1 MSARAHGLYEAVAS
15 ELLRAL
21 RGKRSQIAFARR
33 LGYRSNPSTDWEH
46 GRRYPTAP
54 EALRVAARMGFDV
67 AAAFAP
73 FAPAPPPTPKASYA
87 VHAWLDSLR
96 GTTRNIELAR
106 RAGRS
111 RFSISRW
118 LAGESIPRLPDF
130 LRLLDAINGRA
141 AEWVAALVPIERV
154 PSLAATHRQV
164 SAARR
169 ISAELPWSEAVLRV
183 IETTGYEQLPAH
195 SDAYIAALL
204 GLPPSDIAHIIQT
217 LESAG
222 LIELSA
228 RRYRVAGTLVVDT
241 KASPRALNPGHHW
254 AQVALD
260 RLRRGEP
267 DWFAYNVISISHAD
281 SERIERILRA
291 AYREIRGIVKD
302 SAPCEQAA
310 LLTLQLVRW
319 MSKA

>member
-1 MSARAHGLYEAVAS
+1 MAARPQGHYEVAAS

-21 RGKRSQIAFARR
+21 RGKRSQVAFARR

-73 FAPAPPPTPKASYA
+73 FAPAPAPSAKALYA

-130 LRLLDAINGRA
+130 LRLLDAINGRT

-169 ISAELPWSEAVLRV
+169 ISEELPWSEAVLRV
-183 IETTGYEQLPAH
+183 VETAGYEALPAH
-195 SDAYIAALL
+195 SDAHIAHVL
-204 GLPPSDIAHIIQT
+204 GLPSSEVAPIIQALANAGV
-217 LESAG
+217 LER
-222 LIELSA
+222 SA
-228 RRYRVAGTLVVDT
+228 RRYRVAGPLVVDT
-241 KASPRALNPGHHW
+241 KAPPRPFNPGQHW

-267 DWFAYNVISISHAD
+267 DWFAYNVISVSRAD
-281 SERIERILRA
+281 SERIERVLRA
-291 AYREIRGIVKD
+291 AYREVRGIVKD
-302 SAPCEQAA
+302 SEPCEQAA
-310 LLTLQLVRW
+310 LLTMQLVRW
-319 MSKA
+319 GK

>member
-1 MSARAHGLYEAVAS
+1 MAARAHGHYEDAAS

-21 RGKRSQIAFARR
+21 RGKRSQVAFARR

-67 AAAFAP
+67 AAAFVP
-73 FAPAPPPTPKASYA
+73 FAPAPPPTAKASYA
-87 VHAWLDSLR
+87 VHAWLHSLR
-96 GTTRNIELAR
+96 GTTRNVELAR

-118 LAGESIPRLPDF
+118 LAGESTPRLPDF
-130 LRLLDAINGRA
+130 LRLLDAINGRT

-164 SAARR
+164 SAARA
-169 ISAELPWSEAVLRV
+169 IAEGLPWSEAVLRV
-183 IETTGYEQLPAH
+183 VETVGYEALPAH
-195 SDAYIAALL
+195 SDAYIAHLL
-204 GLPPSDIAHIIQT
+204 GLPPPDVAHIIHA
-217 LESAG
+217 LASAG
-222 LIELSA
+222 VIERTA
-228 RRYRVAGTLVVDT
+228 RRYRVAAALVVDT
-241 KASPRALNPGHHW
+241 KAPPRPLNPGQHW
-254 AQVALD
+254 AQVALE

-267 DWFAYNVISISHAD
+267 DWFAYNVISVSHAD
-281 SERIERILRA
+281 SERIERVLRA
-291 AYREIRGIVKD
+291 AYREVRGIVKD

-310 LLTLQLVRW
+310 LLTMQLVRW
-319 MSKA
+319 RERA

>member
-1 MSARAHGLYEAVAS
+1 MRGRVHGLYETAAS

-21 RGKRSQIAFARR
+21 RGKRSQAAFARR

-54 EALRVAARMGFDV
+54 ETLRVAARMGFDV

-73 FAPAPPPTPKASYA
+73 FAPAPPPTAKAGYA
-87 VHAWLDSLR
+87 VHGWLDSLR

-111 RFSISRW
+111 RFSVSRW

-130 LRLLDAINGRA
+130 LRLLDAINGRT
-141 AEWVAALVPIERV
+141 AEWVAALVPIDRV
-154 PSLAATHRQV
+154 ASLAATHRQV

-169 ISAELPWSEAVLRV
+169 LSEELPWSEAVLRV
-183 IETTGYEQLPAH
+183 IETSGYEALSAH
-195 SDAYIAALL
+195 SDAYIAHLL
-204 GLPPSDIAHIIQT
+204 GVSTSDVAEIIDALARAGIIEPSAC
-217 LESAG
+217 
-222 LIELSA
+222 
-228 RRYRVAGTLVVDT
+228 RYRVVGTLVVDT
-241 KASPRALNPGHHW
+241 KGASRARTPSHHW

-267 DWFAYNVISISHAD
+267 DWFAYNVISVSRAD
-281 SERIERILRA
+281 SERIERVLRA

-302 SAPCEQAA
+302 STPCEQAA
-310 LLTLQLVRW
+310 LLIMQLVRW
-319 MSKA
+319 ESEA

>member
-1 MSARAHGLYEAVAS
+1 MAGREHGLYETAAS
-15 ELLRAL
+15 EVLRAL
-21 RGKRSQIAFARR
+21 RGKRSQVAFARR

-73 FAPAPPPTPKASYA
+73 FAPAPPPSAKAGYA

-96 GTTRNIELAR
+96 GTSRNIELAR

-118 LAGESIPRLPDF
+118 LSGESIPRLPDF

-141 AEWVAALVPIERV
+141 SDWVGALVPIDRV

-169 ISAELPWSEAVLRV
+169 LSAELPWSEAVLRV
-183 IETTGYEQLPAH
+183 VETAGYQALQAH
-195 SDAYIAALL
+195 SDAYIARLL
-204 GLPPSDIAHIIQT
+204 GLPPSHVAEIIGA
-217 LESAG
+217 LARASV
-222 LIELSA
+222 IEPSA
-228 RRYRVAGTLVVDT
+228 RLYRVIGNLVVDT
-241 KASPRALNPGHHW
+241 KAAGRPEPAHHW

-267 DWFAYNVISISHAD
+267 DWFAYNVISVSRAD
-281 SERIERILRA
+281 SERIERVLRA
-291 AYREIRGIVKD
+291 AYREVRGIVKD

-310 LLTLQLVRW
+310 LLTMQLVRW
-319 MSKA
+319 DDRG